1 MTKEELEQK
10 QQESYKLALEI
21 SQLHKILGIKQNQ
34 FNKLDTEI
42 YKELKAQQENGTYDE
57 PTSEDNK

>member
-42 YKELKAQQENGTYDE
+42 YKELNVQQENGTYGE